1 LKFAGKIAAA
11 ISYKEINNK
20 SVNLLKHFI
29 TAPKADA
36 CFTLELSGL
45 DMDAIYG
52 NFIKQI
58 ASIDGEWLDGY
69 TLREHVDRI
78 VYNEK
83 LDKDIAAL
91 RRKIKGEKQFNQ
103 KEKMH
108 EEIKRLMGERGG
120 IPN

>member
-1 LKFAGKIAAA
+1 LKFAGKIAVA
-11 ISYKEINNK
+11 IGYKEINKN

-58 ASIDGEWLDGY
+58 ASIDGEWLDEY
-69 TLREHVDRI
+69 TIREQVDRI

-103 KEKMH
+103 QVEMH
-108 EEIKRLMGERGG
+108 EEIKRLLRERGG